1 MANDQEYLNNLTKQF
16 EILLSKQEHFAKEL
30 MVLHKE
36 IERLKKD
43 GIPKQ
48 KSSVKPAT
56 ITTPEVTPITEP
68 IVEKPTVKEPVI
80 EVTKDV
86 YKDPITAPQNATKQ
100 PKQDIKP
107 REKRISKPKG
117 KSNIEKFIGENL
129 LNKIGIL
136 IVVIGVAIGAKY
148 SIENNLISPL
158 TRIILG
164 YLTGLGL
171 LGLGIK
177 LKEKYTSY
185 SAVLVSGSI
194 AILYFITFAA
204 YSFYDIF
211 SQIPAF
217 AIMVLLTV
225 FTVIAAI
232 NYNKQAIAHIG
243 LVGAYAVPFLLSS
256 GSGQV
261 GILFT
266 YMSIINIGI
275 LTLSFKKDWKGLFY
289 SAFIFT
295 WLIYSSWFVSE
306 FEDYYFTEAF
316 IFLFIFFAIFYT
328 TFIVNKVKKNQA
340 FNASS
345 IIILLVNS
353 FFFFGF
359 GFYILSYT
367 KDYDSYLGLFT
378 VANALLHFIAG
389 TILYKQKLADSKL
402 LYFILGMVFVF
413 ITIAVPVQLDGN
425 YVTIL
430 WITIAALLFWIGS
443 SKGAPILKQISYP
456 LIILSLLSL
465 FQDWGTYYLDHSY
478 YSDYVGNVTPL
489 LNVNLLG
496 SLLSI
501 ASLYFIYTTNKKHNT
516 KNNVLSYIAPI
527 VLMLVTFS
535 SFFVEIIHY
544 FNLAL
549 DKSKIIIDKTDIYS
563 NPINYDINS
572 FSILTLVCYTLLF
585 FSILSIINIKKIK
598 NRALGIANIS
608 INSLVLFISLTIGLL
623 IVSDLRDSYLDP
635 SEYYNSGSMHLAVRY
650 ILYAFIAL
658 IVYCTYSYTKQ
669 SFMRI
674 NFKIAFSILLN
685 ITVLWILSSELINW
699 IDLSGAEQTY
709 GLELTILWGLYSFF
723 LVAKGIWK
731 KIKYLRIGGI
741 ILFGITII
749 KLFFLDLASL
759 NTISKT
765 LVLVILGLLI
775 LGVSFLYNKYKNKI
789 FDETKA
795 E

>member
-36 IERLKKD
+36 IERLKKE

-48 KSSVKPAT
+48 KSSQEPVPIAKK
-56 ITTPEVTPITEP
+56 EVTPIAKPVVEEP
-68 IVEKPTVKEPVI
+68 IKEVI
-80 EVTKDV
+80 KEVA
-86 YKDPITAPQNATKQ
+86 KDPITAPQTTPAQ
-100 PKQDIKP
+100 PKRDIQP
-107 REKRISKPKG
+107 RVRNTSTPKG

-295 WLIYSSWFVSE
+295 WLIYSSWFISK

-316 IFLFIFFAIFYT
+316 AFLFIFFAIFYT

-345 IIILLVNS
+345 VIVLLVNS

-367 KDYDSYLGLFT
+367 EDYDSYLGLFT

-478 YSDYVGNVTPL
+478 YSDYAGNITPL

-501 ASLYFIYTTNKKHNT
+501 VSLYFIYTTNKKYNT

-527 VLMLVTFS
+527 LLVLVTFS
-535 SFFVEIIHY
+535 SFSVEIVHY

-549 DKSKIIIDKTDIYS
+549 DESKIIIDKTDIYS

-572 FSILTLVCYTLLF
+572 FSILTLVCYALLF

-598 NRALGIANIS
+598 NRTLGIVNIS
-608 INSLVLFISLTIGLL
+608 INSIVLFISLTVGLL
-623 IVSDLRDSYLDP
+623 ILSDLRDSYLDP

-650 ILYAFIAL
+650 TLYTFIAL

-685 ITVLWILSSELINW
+685 ISVLWILSSELINW

-709 GLELTILWGLYSFF
+709 GLELSILWGIYSFF